1 MVKGFIKVWY
11 IRFRVMTACNLPMS
25 MRRLMASSEGGRN
38 WVSERLRL
46 FAWPCLFELG
56 TKLGLNQGV
65 HLPQEIEIVLA
76 YHRRKTLLMQSPSN
90 FEVELLLVRVSEAK
104 DGPLRR
110 VRAQNCEDILPA
122 VHLEAGS
129 RALALPVV
137 GLPCLPCLTLRG
149 SM

>member
-76 YHRRKTLLMQSPSN
+76 YHRWKTLLMQSPSN
-90 FEVELLLVRVSEAK
+90 FEVELLLVRVSKRRMVPSGWCVPRIVRTSYRLFTWKQAVEH
-104 DGPLRR
+104 LRYR
-110 VRAQNCEDILPA
+110 CWVY
-122 VHLEAGS
+122 
-129 RALALPVV
+129 PV
-137 GLPCLPCLTLRG
+137 CHA
-149 SM
+149 